1 MPARFTVNPE
11 MVVLAR
17 KARGKTQK
25 DLSSLV
31 GISQALLA
39 KYEAGTRDVSKSHL
53 PSLAGTLDFPESFFM
68 QQTRVEGA
76 GRSEIFHRKRNK
88 VSAGVMDRAYA
99 EAQIRRLEISSM
111 LESVTS
117 LPVVP
122 SYPVDEFEDDPEKI
136 ARTVRAFWQ
145 LPPGPVFNVTQTL
158 EENGCVV
165 VAHDFGSHYID
176 GFSHRSLG
184 APPFFHVNAKLP
196 PDRWRWTLVHEL
208 AHVIMHFEPG
218 EPQKTVERQ
227 ADLFAAEF
235 LAPRREL
242 LPLLFPLNLQTLAA
256 LKREWKISMQAL
268 VMRAHDLGV
277 INVRQK
283 AGMFAMLSKAGYRMR
298 EPETLDPPVEQ
309 PTCAYGLTQHF
320 VQDLEF
326 SRLELCRMLH
336 VNERDFRT
344 FYRGPEDWLGEI
356 LEFEAVGLDT
366 AGSRGVRSNF
376 DSLDLGYE
384 ALPLHI
390 QVGCHPED
398 INSFQESLDA
408 LLLLQ
413 REGLI
418 PNGILDMG
426 FDRLRHRL
434 EQEFISN
441 RPNDQRWNIVDDLPF

>member
-1 MPARFTVNPE
+1 MPARYSVNPE
-11 MVVLAR
+11 MLVLAR
-17 KARGKTQK
+17 KARGRTQK

-39 KYEAGTRDVSKSHL
+39 KYEAGTRDISESHL
-53 PSLAGTLDFPESFFM
+53 PALAGTLDFPESFFM

-99 EAQIRRLEISSM
+99 EAQVRRLEISRM
-111 LESVTS
+111 LESVPA

-145 LPPGPVFNVTQTL
+145 LPPGPVFSVTQTL

-176 GFSHRSLG
+176 GFSHRSIG

-196 PDRWRWTLVHEL
+196 PDRWRWTLAHEL
-208 AHVIMHFEPG
+208 AHVVMHFEPG
-218 EPQKTVERQ
+218 ESQKTVERQ

-235 LAPRREL
+235 LAPRHEL

-277 INVRQK
+277 INARQK
-283 AGMFAMLSKAGYRMR
+283 IGMFAMLSKAGYRMR
-298 EPETLDPPVEQ
+298 EPETLDPPVEK
-309 PTCAYGLTQHF
+309 PTSAYSLAQHF
-320 VQDLEF
+320 LQALEF
-326 SRLELCRMLH
+326 SRLELCSMLH

-356 LEFEAVGLDT
+356 LEFEAVGSDT
-366 AGSRGVRSNF
+366 AGSKGVAGNF
-376 DSLDLGYE
+376 ESLDLGYGG
-384 ALPLHI
+384 LPLHI
-390 QVGCHPED
+390 QIGCHPED
-398 INSFQESLDA
+398 TNSFQESLDA
-408 LLLLQ
+408 LLLLK

-418 PNGILDMG
+418 PNGILDVG
-426 FDRLRHRL
+426 FDRLRRRL
-434 EQEFISN
+434 EQEFTSN
-441 RPNDQRWNIVDDLPF
+441 RSSDQGWFTVDDLPF